1 MGIHTDGRW
10 GLDSESP
17 RCLPSVPTPSPRTSA
32 PSALPSPTPP
42 RVRAPTPQPCRT
54 RTPGAVVSP
63 AAHGAESASATGPA
77 APAPCPRPRP
87 QRSAVGRPSLPRRR
101 AASAA
106 PAGGHGLLVADVA
119 PAPAAPGPPPA
130 LSQRAPRPAR
140 PQAPLCVRP
149 PGHAWCPSGFPP
161 LGSHGPFLEAADVPT
176 GGPVCGFSHSLA
188 CHQDPLPS
196 RAPLCPLWA
205 RASLPGASCP

>member
-63 AAHGAESASATGPA
+63 VAHGAESASATGPA
-77 APAPCPRPRP
+77 APAPCPRPCP

-101 AASAA
+101 AASGRSGRRSRPARSRCCACTCCPWAPARPVAESA
-106 PAGGHGLLVADVA
+106 PAGSASG
-119 PAPAAPGPPPA
+119 PA
-130 LSQRAPRPAR
+130 LRQASWACLVPVGVSTTGLAR
-140 PQAPLCVRP
+140 P
-149 PGHAWCPSGFPP
+149 
-161 LGSHGPFLEAADVPT
+161 
-176 GGPVCGFSHSLA
+176 
-188 CHQDPLPS
+188 
-196 RAPLCPLWA
+196 
-205 RASLPGASCP
+205 LPGGRRRPHRWACVWLFP